1 MEMRRYKPCVTT
13 TPQICLLLIG
23 ISERVKVRRNA
34 LYENLAQVIAAD
46 FKNCLHVDTNLET
59 CVVPT
64 TWVQT

>member
-1 MEMRRYKPCVTT
+1 MEMRRYKPCVTS

-46 FKNCLHVDTNLET
+46 FKNRLRVDTNPET
-59 CVVPT
+59 CVVAT